1 MKREQSLKTAVQRRK
16 MNEFKGYSYFNDI
29 DDQLHR
35 AYNRAQI
42 IYNLNDLGRKDLIEG
57 YFEGLDKPEQTKLY
71 LMMAYINE
79 KGQEIV
85 SREIASRVEVI
96 DE

>member
-1 MKREQSLKTAVQRRK
+1 

-42 IYNLNDLGRKDLIEG
+42 IYNLSELGRKDIIEG
-57 YFEGLDKPEQTKLY
+57 YCEGLSEPERAKLY
-71 LMMAYINE
+71 LMMTYINE
-79 KGQEIV
+79 KGQEEV
-85 SREIASRVEVI
+85 SKEIASKVEVSY
-96 DE
+96 E